1 MQQLVK
7 SKFLRVL
14 PVAGEFN
21 EADIGTKC
29 LPAHRHEF
37 RRQLSNLKDTTWH
50 NTADKGEGYRRSL
63 CCAIKQETIAQQKA
77 QAMMAKVIA
86 ESFPLSVSAGA
97 SSISCDTEMIAVQ
110 GQGT

>member
-1 MQQLVK
+1 M
-7 SKFLRVL
+7 
-14 PVAGEFN
+14 
-21 EADIGTKC
+21 C
-29 LPAHRHEF
+29 
-37 RRQLSNLKDTTWH
+37 NLKDSTWH

-97 SSISCDTEMIAVQ
+97 NSIYRDVEAIARRECSHGRQ
-110 GQGT
+110 D